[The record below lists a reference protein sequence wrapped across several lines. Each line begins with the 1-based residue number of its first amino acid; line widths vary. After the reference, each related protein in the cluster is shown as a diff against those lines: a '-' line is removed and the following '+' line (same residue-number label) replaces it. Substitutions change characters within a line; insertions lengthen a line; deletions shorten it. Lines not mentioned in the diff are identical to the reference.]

1 MIIFLLCLYMPG
13 FGGCGVGGQAG
24 APEPQDENKKQSKSR
39 CSAESEERHGGV
51 SADLLAHYQWA
62 SKTAEENP
70 QGADTGDGGGRE
82 EVLACEPFFTR

>member
-1 MIIFLLCLYMPG
+1 MPG

-24 APEPQDENKKQSKSR
+24 APEQQAGRDRQSKSR
-39 CSAESEERHGGV
+39 CSEEPEKRNDGV
-51 SADLLAHYQWA
+51 SPDLLAHYQWA

-82 EVLACEPFFTR
+82 EVAREVGGAAHVAA